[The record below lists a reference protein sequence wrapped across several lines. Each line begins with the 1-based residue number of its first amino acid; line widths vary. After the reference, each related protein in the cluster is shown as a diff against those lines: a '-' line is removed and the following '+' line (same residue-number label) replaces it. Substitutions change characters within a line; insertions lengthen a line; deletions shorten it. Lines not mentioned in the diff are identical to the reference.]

1 MNTSKELLLDR
12 VVALA
17 KECVE
22 SDRKIL
28 ELQQEVDVLKNIV
41 QYLIANRKVDD
52 HA

>member
-1 MNTSKELLLDR
+1 MSKQEMLER
-12 VVALA
+12 IIVLA

-41 QYLIANRKVDD
+41 QYLISNRKVDD